1 MALEE
6 KDIKT
11 MNTLMD
17 ETIDE
22 IGLCNI
28 SRSTISYDDF
38 NEEAKKLIEK
48 GNYNY
53 ISLDL
58 EEEKDF
64 RTGKTIYKHIESIE
78 TNDITLVHK
87 SDIFY
92 DYDTFVVNSVTV
104 KESRIDN
111 TSDIISS
118 SLETLNDISKKQSF
132 ITRLSDEYKK
142 FIGLNNAV
150 FRVYPAYTQDKDKFV
165 EVIYK
170 VNKPLVSFNTSVVIT
185 ENTLS
190 SIKTDDGMLHIKRCH
205 TDSINNPLNDS
216 YLEDIAEEVINP
228 VNIKKKYMV

>member
-11 MNTLMD
+11 MNTLID

-38 NEEAKKLIEK
+38 NEEAKKLIDAK
-48 GNYNY
+48 NYNY

-58 EEEKDF
+58 KPEKDF

-87 SDIFY
+87 SDVFY

-104 KESRIDN
+104 KESLIDN
-111 TSDIISS
+111 TSNIISS

-142 FIGLNNAV
+142 FISLNLT
-150 FRVYPAYTQDKDKFV
+150 FKVYPSYTQDGDKFT
-165 EVIYK
+165 EVLYN
-170 VNKPLVSFNTSVVIT
+170 VGKPSSTFDSTIT
-185 ENTLS
+185 VTKNTL
-190 SIKTDDGMLHIKRCH
+190 T
-205 TDSINNPLNDS
+205 SINNNDGTMLVKRFNKDTVQSPLNNDS
-216 YLEDIAEEVINP
+216 MKDIGEEVIERAK
-228 VNIKKKYMV
+228 IKNKYMVE

>member
-11 MNTLMD
+11 MDTLID
-17 ETIDE
+17 ETIKE

-38 NEEAKKLIEK
+38 NEEAKKLIDEE
-48 GNYNY
+48 NYNY

-58 EEEKDF
+58 ESEKDF

-78 TNDITLVHK
+78 TSDITLVHK
-87 SDIFY
+87 SYVFY

-111 TSDIISS
+111 TSDVISS

-132 ITRLSDEYKK
+132 ITRLSNEYKN
-142 FIGLNNAV
+142 FIGLNNVA
-150 FRVYPAYTQDKDKFV
+150 FGVYPAYTQDKDKFT
-165 EVIYK
+165 EVLYIVTK
-170 VNKPLVSFNTSVVIT
+170 LPASFNNDVVIT
-185 ENTLS
+185 ENTLT
-190 SIKTDDGMLHIKRCH
+190 SIKTDDGMLHIKRSH
-205 TDSINNPLNDS
+205 KDSINNPLNDS
-216 YLEDIAEEVINP
+216 CLEDIAEEVINP

>member
-11 MNTLMD
+11 MDTLID
-17 ETIDE
+17 ETLEE

-28 SRSTISYDDF
+28 SRSTKSYDDF

-48 GNYNY
+48 DYNY

-58 EEEKDF
+58 ESEKNF

-87 SDIFY
+87 SDVFY
-92 DYDTFVVNSVTV
+92 DYDTFVVKSLTV

-132 ITRLSDEYKK
+132 ITRLSNEYKI
-142 FIGLNNAV
+142 FIKLNDDL
-150 FRVYPAYTQDKDKFV
+150 FGVYPAYTQDKDKFT
-165 EVIYK
+165 EATYK
-170 VNKPLVSFNTSVVIT
+170 VNKTLASFNNDVVIT
-185 ENTLS
+185 KNTLT

-205 TDSINNPLNDS
+205 GDSINIPLNDS
-216 YLEDIAEEVINP
+216 CFVDIAEEAINP
-228 VNIKKKYMV
+228 VNIKKKYMVE

>member
-11 MNTLMD
+11 MSTLID
-17 ETIDE
+17 EALKE

-28 SRSTISYDDF
+28 SRSTISYDAF
-38 NEEAKKLIEK
+38 NEEAKKLIDEK
-48 GNYNY
+48 NYNY

-58 EEEKDF
+58 KPEKDF
-64 RTGKTIYKHIESIE
+64 RTGKTVYKHIESIE

-87 SDIFY
+87 SDVFY

-104 KESRIDN
+104 KESLIDN
-111 TSDIISS
+111 TSNIISS

-132 ITRLSDEYKK
+132 ITRLSDEYKN
-142 FIGLNNAV
+142 FIGLNNVV

-165 EVIYK
+165 EELYK
-170 VNKPLVSFNTSVVIT
+170 VNKPLSSFNTSLVIT
-185 ENTLS
+185 KNTLS
-190 SIKTDDGMLHIKRCH
+190 SIKTDDGMLHIKRRH
-205 TDSINNPLNDS
+205 TDSINNS
-216 YLEDIAEEVINP
+216 CFEDVAEEVINP

>member
-11 MNTLMD
+11 MNTLID

-170 VNKPLVSFNTSVVIT
+170 INKPLSSFNTSLVIT
-185 ENTLS
+185 KNTLS
-190 SIKTDDGMLHIKRCH
+190 SIKTDDGMLHIKRRH
-205 TDSINNPLNDS
+205 TDSINDS
-216 YLEDIAEEVINP
+216 CFVDIAEEVVNP

>member
-1 MALEE
+1 MALKE

-11 MNTLMD
+11 MDTLID
-17 ETIDE
+17 ETIGE

-28 SRSTISYDDF
+28 SRSTISYDNF

-48 GNYNY
+48 GDYNY

-58 EEEKDF
+58 EDEKDF
-64 RTGKTIYKHIESIE
+64 RTGKIIYKHIESIE

-87 SDIFY
+87 SDVFY

-104 KESRIDN
+104 KESLIDN

-132 ITRLSDEYKK
+132 ITRLSDEYKN
-142 FIGLNNAV
+142 FIGLNNGEFIA
-150 FRVYPAYTQDKDKFV
+150 YPAYTQDKDKFV

-170 VNKPLVSFNTSVVIT
+170 VNKPLSSFNTNVVIT

-216 YLEDIAEEVINP
+216 CLEDIAEEVINP